1 MTDPHT
7 NPAPDETETPVPQGG
22 VSPALVLFLI
32 TGLLGLI
39 GAGVILVIERD
50 RGGVRAD
57 DPSVQPSRTLRDWQ
71 AQDFELTTLDGSTAR
86 LSDFSGRPVFLNFWR
101 TDCPP
106 CVRELPAFQAFMQ
119 AQGDDGAV
127 VLAVNQGERGDAIRD
142 FLGQIGIDGIPVL
155 LDEDLDLPDL
165 YPVTALPTTYLIDA
179 AGMVRFLKFGE
190 MTADEMLDY
199 LDLLEDA
206 GPPVR
211 G

>member
-7 NPAPDETETPVPQGG
+7 DPAPASANEPPRRSG

-32 TGLLGLI
+32 TGLMGLV
-39 GAGVILVIERD
+39 AASVMLFIERD
-50 RGGVRAD
+50 NGASLD
-57 DPSVQPSRTLRDWQ
+57 DPALQSSRTLRDWQ
-71 AQDFELTTLDGSTAR
+71 AQDFELATLDGDTAR

-106 CVRELPAFQAFMQ
+106 CVRELPAFQAFME
-119 AQGDDGAV
+119 AQGADGAV
-127 VLAVNQGERGDAIRD
+127 VLAVNQGERGEAIRE
-142 FLGQIGIDGIPVL
+142 FLDGIGIEGIPVL
-155 LDEDLDLPDL
+155 LDENLELTDL
-165 YPVTALPTTYLIDA
+165 YPVTALPTTYVIDA

-190 MTADEMLDY
+190 ITADEMLDH
-199 LDLLEDA
+199 LDLIEDA